1 MESLKEISTVLTPFL
16 LGIGTTLLLHKVLF
30 ENTRK
35 IVQAQEE
42 SDKLLKALMPA
53 LAPDSA
59 DADISS
65 DGNNY

>member
-1 MESLKEISTVLTPFL
+1 LKEISTVLTPFL
-16 LGIGTTLLLHKVLF
+16 LGIGTTLILHKVLF

-53 LAPDSA
+53 LAPDGA